1 VIASRKKLGDLCN
14 LVTKGT
20 TPTSVGFDFAE
31 HGVPF
36 LRIQN
41 ISGST
46 VSLDDVLYIEEN
58 THNALGRSKIRPGD
72 FLITIAGTIGRT
84 AIVPPGFP
92 ESNCNQAVAI
102 LRFDEAKLWPKFLLY
117 WLSTEDAT
125 GQISGRKVTATIS
138 NLSLGQIKELEIP
151 LPPLSEQKRIADIL
165 DKADAIRRKRQ
176 QAIHLADDFL
186 LAVFLD
192 MFGDPATNPKGWE
205 VSSLDQHLEFLTS
218 GSRGWAKY
226 YSDSGSKFIRI
237 QNVGK
242 NKLLLTDMAY
252 VNAPKGA
259 EAARTKIQTGD
270 VLLSITADLGRS
282 SVVTSD
288 IEDGYVNQHLAILRL
303 KKDELN
309 SRYLSAYLSSDAG
322 VRQFFVKNKS
332 AVKAGIN
339 FSDIRSLEIQVPPIS
354 LQRSYENLYERVM
367 GFQLK
372 QSENL
377 DVAEATFS
385 SLSQKAFSGQ
395 L

>member
-1 VIASRKKLGDLCN
+1 MSWPVSCLGDVSEFIRNGASIPQAKDAGGLPITRIESISERVFNQNRCGYAGVGAGEYLEYRLKIGDI
-14 LVTKGT
+14 LVSHINSEKHLAKCAIFEDA
-20 TPTSVGFDFAE
+20 GFDVI
-31 HGVPF
+31 HGMNLLCARPD
-36 LRIQN
+36 QQ
-41 ISGST
+41 
-46 VSLDDVLYIEEN
+46 
-58 THNALGRSKIRPGD
+58 KI
-72 FLITIAGTIGRT
+72 
-84 AIVPPGFP
+84 FP
-92 ESNCNQAVAI
+92 
-102 LRFDEAKLWPKFLLY
+102 RFFFHYLSSPKFLNLIPAITKK
-117 WLSTEDAT
+117 SVNQASFT
-125 GQISGRKVTATIS
+125 VTAF
-138 NLSLGQIKELEIP
+138 KELPIP
-151 LPPLSEQKRIADIL
+151 LPPLPEQKRIAAIL
-165 DKADAIRRKRQ
+165 DKADAIRRKRH
-176 QAIHLADDFL
+176 QAIQLADDFL
-186 LAVFLD
+186 RAVFLD
-192 MFGDPATNPKGWE
+192 MFGDPVTNPKGWE

-226 YSDSGSKFIRI
+226 YSNSGSKFIRI

-377 DVAEATFS
+377 DVAEAAFS

>member
-1 VIASRKKLGDLCN
+1 
-14 LVTKGT
+14 
-20 TPTSVGFDFAE
+20 
-31 HGVPF
+31 
-36 LRIQN
+36 
-41 ISGST
+41 
-46 VSLDDVLYIEEN
+46 
-58 THNALGRSKIRPGD
+58 
-72 FLITIAGTIGRT
+72 
-84 AIVPPGFP
+84 
-92 ESNCNQAVAI
+92 
-102 LRFDEAKLWPKFLLY
+102 
-117 WLSTEDAT
+117 
-125 GQISGRKVTATIS
+125 
-138 NLSLGQIKELEIP
+138 
-151 LPPLSEQKRIADIL
+151 
-165 DKADAIRRKRQ
+165 
-176 QAIHLADDFL
+176 
-186 LAVFLD
+186 
-192 MFGDPATNPKGWE
+192 

-226 YSDSGSKFIRI
+226 YSNSGSKFIRI

-282 SVVTSD
+282 TVVTSD

-303 KKDELN
+303 KKYELN

-377 DVAEATFS
+377 DVAEAAFS